1 MRCYFFWVA
10 LMLGMSVSAQSEREW
25 ETYLNEVMTI
35 EDVGTAAWEE
45 MYEQLCELDLHP
57 IDLNRASRE
66 QLEGLSLSVWAY
78 EIAGRVAND
87 PFVGLSAT
95 TIAYLFR

>member
-45 MYEQLCELDLHP
+45 MYELLC
-57 IDLNRASRE
+57 
-66 QLEGLSLSVWAY
+66 
-78 EIAGRVAND
+78 
-87 PFVGLSAT
+87 
-95 TIAYLFR
+95 

>member
-35 EDVGTAAWEE
+35 
-45 MYEQLCELDLHP
+45 
-57 IDLNRASRE
+57 
-66 QLEGLSLSVWAY
+66 
-78 EIAGRVAND
+78 
-87 PFVGLSAT
+87 
-95 TIAYLFR
+95 